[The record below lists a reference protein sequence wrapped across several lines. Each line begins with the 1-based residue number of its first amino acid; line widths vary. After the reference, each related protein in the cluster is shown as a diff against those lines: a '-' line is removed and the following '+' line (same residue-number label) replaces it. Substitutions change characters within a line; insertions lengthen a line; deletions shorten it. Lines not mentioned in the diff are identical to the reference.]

1 MKTMK
6 TMVKITLVIAFL
18 MAANSLFA
26 AGNLKVS
33 VLPVS
38 SENVLFSITSLANSD
53 LDISVSNARGIIVYT
68 NQNAEPSDN
77 NLVEFNLNDLPDGK
91 YNMKVISHDL
101 TLERKFLKSDNGIK
115 LGKEK
120 TFMMPYFGLNDEML
134 RCTYLNFS
142 GENVRLYFL
151 KGKQLLYSKELGNF
165 FNISEGL
172 NISKLGEGTYE
183 VILSAG
189 GKDYSFKVNK

>member
-1 MKTMK
+1 MK

-18 MAANSLFA
+18 MAANALFA
-26 AGNLKVS
+26 TGNLKVN

-53 LDISVSNARGIIVYT
+53 LNISVSNAQGIIVYT

-77 NLVEFNLNDLPDGK
+77 NLVEFNLNDLPDGN
-91 YNMKVISHDL
+91 YNMKIISNEL

-120 TFMMPYFGLNDEML
+120 TFMMPYFGLKDEIL

-142 GENVRLYFL
+142 GENVRLYFI
-151 KGKQLLYSKELGNF
+151 KGKQLLYSKELGNL
-165 FNISEGL
+165 FNVSEGL
-172 NISKLGEGTYE
+172 NLSKLGEGTYE